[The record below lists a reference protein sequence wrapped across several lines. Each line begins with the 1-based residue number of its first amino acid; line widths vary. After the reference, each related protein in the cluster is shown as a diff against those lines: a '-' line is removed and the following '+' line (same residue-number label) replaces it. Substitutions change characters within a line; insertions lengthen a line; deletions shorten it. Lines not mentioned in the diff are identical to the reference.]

1 MAASLSNS
9 VAQKALPRAKP
20 YELRDAKLSG
30 LLLRVQ
36 PSGVKTW
43 YLEFE
48 RGKRVRLGR
57 LSSMGYNAAVEAAQN
72 ALGPYWAGVD
82 PRIERQKRKQVSTL
96 GEFIDE
102 HYADWARVHQKTAE
116 ATIKRLKVAFKKFL
130 KTPMATIS
138 PLDMERW
145 RAQRMKDGVKTNTVN
160 RDITAIKAALN
171 RAVEWEL
178 IAVNPIAKVKKAREN
193 KEVRVRYLDEA
204 EEYRLRAQ
212 LKKREDRM
220 RHERDTANQWRRE
233 RGRELLPSLR
243 AVPFT
248 DHLMPMVL
256 LSLNT
261 GMRRGELFDLKWSHV
276 NFDRR
281 IVTVSAETAK
291 SRKTRHIPL
300 NTEAYETLKSWR
312 SQCDLGNSRVF
323 ESEAGTRFDN
333 VNSSWKKLLDD
344 AKIAE
349 FRWHDMRHH
358 FASRLAMGAV
368 DLNTIRELLGHSDYS
383 MTLRYAHL
391 APEHR
396 REAVEVLDKPR
407 PYLKIVATSLC

>member
-1 MAASLSNS
+1 MNNKIAH
-9 VAQKALPRAKP
+9 QALPKAKP
-20 YELRDAKLSG
+20 YELRDAKLNG

-48 RGKRVRLGR
+48 RGKRIRLGR
-57 LSSMGYNAAVEAAQN
+57 LSSMGHSEAVEAAKN
-72 ALGPYWAGVD
+72 ALGPYWAGTD
-82 PRIERQKRKQVSTL
+82 PRIERQKRKQVSTF
-96 GEFIDE
+96 GDFIDE
-102 HYADWARVHQKTAE
+102 HYADWAAAHQKTAA
-116 ATIKRLKVAFKKFL
+116 ATIKRLKVSFSKFL
-130 KTPMATIS
+130 NMPMATIS

-178 IAVNPIAKVKKAREN
+178 IAVNPIAKVKKARED

-204 EEYRLRAQ
+204 EEHRLRSQ
-212 LKKREDRM
+212 LKRREQDARDARDR
-220 RHERDTANQWRRE
+220 TNQWRRDRKME
-233 RGRELLPSLR
+233 PLPSLH

-256 LSLNT
+256 LSINT

-281 IVTVSAETAK
+281 IVTVSAQTAK

-300 NTEAYETLKSWR
+300 NGEAFETLKAWR

-323 ESEAGTRFDN
+323 ESEDGARFDN
-333 VNSSWKKLLDD
+333 VNSSWKKLLED
-344 AKIAE
+344 AKIAD

-368 DLNTIRELLGHSDYS
+368 DLNTIRELLGHSDYG

-407 PYLKIVATSLC
+407 PHLKIVATN

>member
-1 MAASLSNS
+1 MNNKIAL
-9 VAQKALPRAKP
+9 QALPKAKP
-20 YELRDAKLSG
+20 YELRDAKLNG

-36 PSGVKTW
+36 PSGIKTW

-48 RGKRVRLGR
+48 RGKRIRLGR
-57 LSSMGYNAAVEAAQN
+57 LSSMGHSEAVEAAKN
-72 ALGPYWAGVD
+72 ALGPYWAGTD
-82 PRIERQKRKQVSTL
+82 PRIERQKRKQVSTF
-96 GEFIDE
+96 GDFIDE
-102 HYADWARVHQKTAE
+102 YYADWAAAHQKTAT
-116 ATIKRLKVAFKKFL
+116 ATIKRLKVSFSKFL
-130 KTPMATIS
+130 NMPMATIS
-138 PLDMERW
+138 TLDMERW

-178 IAVNPIAKVKKAREN
+178 IAVNPIAKVKKARED

-204 EEYRLRAQ
+204 EEHRLRSQ
-212 LKKREDRM
+212 LKRREQDARDARDR
-220 RHERDTANQWRRE
+220 TNQWRRDRKME
-233 RGRELLPSLR
+233 PLPSLY

-256 LSLNT
+256 LSINT

-281 IVTVSAETAK
+281 IVTVSAQTAK

-300 NTEAYETLKSWR
+300 NAEAFETLRAWR

-323 ESEAGTRFDN
+323 ESEDGARFDN
-333 VNSSWKKLLDD
+333 VNSSWKKLLED
-344 AKIAE
+344 AKIAD

-368 DLNTIRELLGHSDYS
+368 DLNTIRELLGHSDYG

-407 PYLKIVATSLC
+407 PHLKIVATK

>member
-1 MAASLSNS
+1 MHPALNNS
-9 VAQKALPRAKP
+9 VALKAAAKAKP
-20 YELRDAKLSG
+20 YELRDPKFSG

-48 RGKRVRLGR
+48 RGKRIRLGR
-57 LSSMGYNAAVEAAQN
+57 LTSMGYAQAVEASKS

-82 PRIERQKRKQVSTL
+82 PRIERQKRKQVSTF

-116 ATIKRLKVAFKKFL
+116 ATLKRLKVAFKKFL
-130 KTPMATIS
+130 KMPMATIS

-145 RAQRMKDGVKTNTVN
+145 RAQRMKDGVKPNTVN

-212 LKKREDRM
+212 LKTREDRM
-220 RHERDTANQWRRE
+220 RSERDTANQWRLE
-233 RGRELLPSLR
+233 RDRKLLPSLR

-276 NFDRR
+276 NFDRQ

-300 NTEAYETLKSWR
+300 NAEAYETLKSWR

-323 ESEAGTRFDN
+323 ESEDGARFDN
-333 VNSSWKKLLDD
+333 VNSSWKKLLTD
-344 AKIAE
+344 AKIVD

-407 PYLKIVATSLC
+407 PHLKIVAAN